1 MILTAILVKMQE
13 QGVFM
18 ADYKRM
24 YLELCTAA
32 DCVIGPLEKL
42 PTARGCA
49 AILRA
54 ALLRAEEIYIDSS
67 FTAVPEDAKI
77 LRLTRE
83 DV

>member
-1 MILTAILVKMQE
+1 
-13 QGVFM
+13 M

-42 PTARGCA
+42 PPAREYA
-49 AILRA
+49 AVLRA

-67 FTAVPEDAKI
+67 FTVLPEDEKI

-83 DV
+83 DI